1 MTNRQIL
8 KNIIIIAM
16 PMTISAVLGALNKN
30 IDSMTVVRSLKTF
43 LSEEEAQIQ
52 YGILSGKVETLVTFP
67 FSFNIAFATALVPAI
82 ASAKASKNMESAR
95 KRISF
100 SLLVTILIGLP
111 CSVGMIIYAE
121 PILKLLFP
129 NASSGA
135 FIFQISAMSIIFVT
149 IEQTVTGA
157 LQGLGKTYVP
167 LLSLLVRSG
176 IKTYNKFNICKNKSR
191 YIYFRWSSRSCFW
204 NFSMPY
210 SFYANQYIYIKKAHK
225 I

>member
-1 MTNRQIL
+1 M
-8 KNIIIIAM
+8 
-16 PMTISAVLGALNKN
+16 
-30 IDSMTVVRSLKTF
+30 
-43 LSEEEAQIQ
+43 Q

-67 FSFNIAFATALVPAI
+67 FSLNIAFATALIPAI
-82 ASAKASKNMESAR
+82 ASAKKKKNMESAK

-100 SLLVTILIGLP
+100 SILVTILIGLP

-149 IEQTVTGA
+149 IEQNVTGA

-167 LLSLLVRSG
+167 ILSLLVRSS
-176 IKTYNKFNICKNKSR
+176 IKTYNKFNICKN
-191 YIYFRWSSRSCFW
+191 
-204 NFSMPY
+204 
-210 SFYANQYIYIKKAHK
+210 
-225 I
+225 